1 MVQWTHE
8 DRVWLK
14 QNYGEKT
21 VQECADHLNRTPNA
35 VRSQVNYLRMGDVI
49 EFTGEYYTRQKRSKL
64 LADALML
71 ELVESMQN
79 NHDMDIQSAQFIY
92 DMAWVVKFM
101 EVLIDNQYGVANR
114 LAKFMENMKNSE
126 SRSKE

>member
-1 MVQWTHE
+1 
-8 DRVWLK
+8 
-14 QNYGEKT
+14 
-21 VQECADHLNRTPNA
+21 
-35 VRSQVNYLRMGDVI
+35 MGDVI

-114 LAKFMENMKNSE
+114 LAKFMENMKKSE